1 MLISAS
7 AVSGDPPKRDDRSC
21 LRAVVRQPQK
31 KSVGA
36 ATRSIAA
43 FVLICCCHSFGY
55 SASLN
60 TQLLPKAALVIGIGN
75 YVTAGFLKNPISDAH
90 DICNALRDI
99 GYQPQCFTDIRSRA
113 QFRSIVQDYVESLP
127 PNAVSVIYYAG
138 HAVQINGENFLIP
151 AEAELQTPLSV
162 TEESMSVAYIMNQL
176 RQSDAYL
183 KIVILD
189 ACRNNP
195 IRALTQPL
203 AQGLAQIQ
211 ITDMPDNTVVLYA
224 TAANETAFDGEGRN
238 GAFTK
243 NFLAHLR
250 DEGSVD
256 DLFKRVSAGV
266 RSDSAALGHLQIPPI
281 YSNFTGQHCFVSCS
295 EVERLQKQKEESE
308 RKIADLQAR
317 VASGDESA
325 RAELAAAKALNSKLE
340 RDAKAAEK
348 ATANA
353 KKITS
358 VPPAF

>member
-1 MLISAS
+1 MSISAG
-7 AVSGDPPKRDDRSC
+7 AVSGKPKKRYDRSC
-21 LRAVVRQPQK
+21 LRAVVRRSQK
-31 KSVGA
+31 KSAVA

-43 FVLICCCHSFGY
+43 FILICCCHSFGY
-55 SASLN
+55 TAALN
-60 TQLLPKAALVIGIGN
+60 TQSFPKAALVIGIGN
-75 YVTAGFLKNPISDAH
+75 YVTASYLKNPISDAG

-99 GYQPQCFTDIRSRA
+99 GYQPQCFTDIKSRA
-113 QFRSIVQDYVESLP
+113 QFRSVVQDYVESLP

-138 HAVQINGENFLIP
+138 HAVQINGENYLIP
-151 AEAELQTPLSV
+151 TDAQLQTPLSV
-162 TEESMSVAYIMNQL
+162 TKESMGVAYIMNQL
-176 RQSDAYL
+176 RQSEAYL

-195 IRALTQPL
+195 VRALAQPL

-211 ITDMPDNTVVLYA
+211 ITDIPDSTVVLYA

-238 GAFTK
+238 GTFTK

-266 RSDSAALGHLQIPPI
+266 RSDTAALGHLQIPPI
-281 YSNFTGQHCFVSCS
+281 YSNFTGQYCFVRCS

-308 RKIADLQAR
+308 RKIGELQAR

-325 RAELAAAKALNSKLE
+325 RAELAAERALNSKLE